1 MDDSVTIPL
10 SAFNE
15 LRASAAAV
23 PELERRA
30 MVAGLVKH
38 SAARPVHAKR
48 WTTGKARTVRKQK
61 RKAAK
66 GARKHNRG
74 RG

>member
-1 MDDSVTIPL
+1 MDDSVKIPL
-10 SAFNE
+10 SEFNQ
-15 LRASAAAV
+15 LRASADAV
-23 PELERRA
+23 PELERRE

-38 SAARPVHAKR
+38 AAPRPVHAKR
-48 WTTGKARTVRKQK
+48 WETGKARAGRKQK

-74 RG
+74 R